1 MSDTNHMG
9 AIVKILESPK
19 NKTIKN
25 KISITK
31 FRAQLPQIRQTRV
44 VDIVVWGNLAND
56 VAKYYSTND
65 YILVEGYLSLRK
77 LASLKSN
84 RKILKRPRFT
94 VFKAYPFIFGSY
106 LRVYISSCLC
116 SLYNNFR
123 IFLF

>member
-56 VAKYYSTND
+56 VAKYYNTND
-65 YILVEGYLSLRK
+65 YILVEGYLSLQK
-77 LASLKSN
+77 LVSSKSN
-84 RKILKRPRFT
+84 RKILKRARFT
-94 VFKAYPFIFGSY
+94 VIKAYPFILGSN
-106 LRVYISSCLC
+106 LRV
-116 SLYNNFR
+116 
-123 IFLF
+123 

>member
-9 AIVKILESPK
+9 AIVKILEPPK

-56 VAKYYSTND
+56 VAKYYNTND

-77 LASLKSN
+77 VAQPKSS
-84 RKILKRPRFT
+84 RKILKRARLT
-94 VFKAYPFIFGSY
+94 VLKVYPF
-106 LRVYISSCLC
+106 LLSSNRSNL
-116 SLYNNFR
+116 LV
-123 IFLF
+123 

>member
-1 MSDTNHMG
+1 MSDTNHIG

-19 NKTIKN
+19 TKTIKN

-56 VAKYYSTND
+56 VAKYYNTND

-77 LASLKSN
+77 FVSSKSN
-84 RKILKRPRFT
+84 RKILKRARFT
-94 VFKAYPFIFGSY
+94 ILKAYPF
-106 LRVYISSCLC
+106 
-116 SLYNNFR
+116 
-123 IFLF
+123 FLNSTRSNSRD

>member
-9 AIVKILESPK
+9 AIVKILEPPK

-77 LASLKSN
+77 LVSSKSN
-84 RKILKRPRFT
+84 RKILKRARFT
-94 VFKAYPFIFGSY
+94 VIKAYPFILGSN
-106 LRVYISSCLC
+106 LRV
-116 SLYNNFR
+116 
-123 IFLF
+123 